1 MRVVTVFDA
10 QHPLV
15 RALADTGCEV
25 EQRGLAEV
33 PGSGGDPYFYLGDVF
48 EQIKRPLALARIRRV
63 LARDGAP
70 YVMWNRDAPWN
81 CAIKPLRKLLVHAS
95 RRADLHLA
103 HSLQSAGL
111 FGEPAIY
118 FPNAAESDRYNL
130 GGRTLESL
138 RDAAGYRFDVSFVG
152 TLSPGFKMVRARVE
166 FLNEL
171 GRRLA
176 QSGVDYRSF
185 DTSLGASLGLQ
196 EQVGII
202 QDSRINL
209 SIGAVCD
216 KPVASWGLPER
227 CFGIASCGGFL
238 LCDKRRHALD
248 TFSQEAWAEFGNL
261 EECIVRIKFFLAN
274 FDLSRNKAE
283 MLHREVMARHT
294 YAVRAQQLL
303 GLVLA
308 WKGRNVALPARM
320 ECPESGK
327 HSNG

>member
-1 MRVVTVFDA
+1 MRVVTVFEA

-25 EQRGLAEV
+25 EQRGMAEI
-33 PGSGGDPYFYLGDVF
+33 PRSGGDPYFYLGDVF
-48 EQIKRPLALARIRRV
+48 EQIKAPLALARIRRALV
-63 LARDGAP
+63 RDGAP

-95 RRADLHLA
+95 RRVDLHLA
-103 HSLQSAGL
+103 HSLQSTSL

-130 GGRTLESL
+130 GGRTLDSL
-138 RDAAGYRFDVSFVG
+138 RDPSGYRFDVSFVG
-152 TLSPGFKMVRARVE
+152 TLNPGFRRVRARVE

-176 QSGVDYRSF
+176 QSGVNHRFF
-185 DTSLGASLGLQ
+185 DTSLGSPLTLK

-216 KPVASWGLPER
+216 KPVTSWGMPER

-238 LCDKRRHALD
+238 LCDQRRHAAD
-248 TFSQEAWAEFGNL
+248 TFPKEAWTEFGTL
-261 EECIVRIKFFLAN
+261 EECIARIKFFLAN

-303 GLVLA
+303 GLVVA
-308 WKGRNVALPARM
+308 WRGRNAALPARM